1 MEKRIKSVFIFFLS
15 CSPFSPFHLFK
26 LSPDLFGL
34 GKIRKQWTIEGLFWR
49 MEITNEGKAVQRLGI
64 SKEQRLV
71 IEIRLAYVQQK
82 VPACMY
88 RRYYLPR

>member
-1 MEKRIKSVFIFFLS
+1 M
-15 CSPFSPFHLFK
+15 
-26 LSPDLFGL
+26 
-34 GKIRKQWTIEGLFWR
+34 
-49 MEITNEGKAVQRLGI
+49 TNEGKAVQRLGI

>member
-1 MEKRIKSVFIFFLS
+1 M
-15 CSPFSPFHLFK
+15 
-26 LSPDLFGL
+26 
-34 GKIRKQWTIEGLFWR
+34 
-49 MEITNEGKAVQRLGI
+49 TNEGKAVQRLGI

-88 RRYYLPR
+88 RRYYLPRQRMPERSRPDFRQSQGDWTLHTKRGEEQQLISKS